1 MSEQEKRISR
11 RKFLLGSGEA
21 AAGIFTM
28 GALTSCTCPQSWGQ
42 GKGASAVRHP
52 AEKMRFGL
60 VTYLWARDWDLP
72 TLISNCQ
79 KAEVFGVELRTTH
92 RHGVEPSLT
101 PAQRRDVKKRF
112 SDSGVTLVCVG
123 SDERFDNPDPDVLAG
138 AIATTKKFIK
148 LSYDVGSS
156 GVKVKPDRFHEN
168 VPHQKTIE
176 QIGKSLNIVGNF
188 AADYGQQVR
197 LEVHNQCA
205 QLPIIKSIM
214 DIADHPNVAI
224 CWNCNQEDLSGRGL
238 EYNFNLVKHRLGP
251 TIHIHS
257 LKSTPYPYRQLIGL
271 LAKMD
276 YEGWLELEEGRYIP
290 PDPVEALRQERIMFE
305 QMIAEA

>member
-1 MSEQEKRISR
+1 LIQDAEKMNEKEKRISR

-42 GKGASAVRHP
+42 GKGAS
-52 AEKMRFGL
+52 KMRFGL
-60 VTYLWARDWDLP
+60 VTYQWARDWDLS

-92 RHGVEPSLT
+92 KHGVEPSLT
-101 PAQRRDVKKRF
+101 VAQRRDVKKRF
-112 SDSGVTLVCVG
+112 ADSGVTLVCVG

-138 AIATTKKFIK
+138 AIETTKKFIK

-156 GVKVKPDRFHEN
+156 GVKVKPDRFHED

-176 QIGKSLNIVGNF
+176 QIGNSLNIVGNF
-188 AADYGQQVR
+188 ATDYGQQVR

-205 QLPIIKSIM
+205 DLTIIKSIM

-224 CWNCNQEDLSGRGL
+224 CWNCNQEDLQGKGL
-238 EYNFNLVKHRLGP
+238 EYNFNLVKNRLGH
-251 TIHIHS
+251 TVHTHS
-257 LKSTPYPYRQLIGL
+257 LKSTPYPYQQLIGL
-271 LAKMD
+271 LAKIN
-276 YEGWLELEEGRYIP
+276 YTGWLELEEGRYIP
-290 PDPVEALRQERIMFE
+290 PDPVEALVQERIMFE